1 MKVDPADKRVSLH
14 EALLTAEDAAA
25 LLGVKPSTI
34 YEWTRS
40 GSLPCL
46 RLGPRAIRFTRPLLE
61 DWLAGRL
68 DQGR

>member
-14 EALLTAEDAAA
+14 EALLTVEDAAG
-25 LLGVKPSTI
+25 LLGVKTSTV
-34 YEWTRS
+34 YEWTLA

-61 DWLAGRL
+61 EWLADRL
-68 DQGR
+68 DGGR